1 METLKNNLPMIIMV
15 VGLICLL
22 GGYPTAY
29 YLSSTETTI
38 MVKRLE
44 RIVESSGSGE
54 TASTSSKYLV
64 FTNNEVFENTDS
76 WLYLKFSSSDLY
88 SKLKEGQTYKVKVAG
103 WRIPFLSWYRNI
115 ISIE

>member
-1 METLKNNLPMIIMV
+1 MKTLKNNLPAIIIV

-29 YLSSTETTI
+29 YLSATETTI
-38 MVKRLE
+38 TVSRLE

-54 TASTSSKYLV
+54 TQSTTSKYLV
-64 FTNNEVFENTDS
+64 FTDNEVFENTDS

-88 SKLKEGQTYKVKVAG
+88 AKLKEGGTYRVKVAG
-103 WRIPFLSWYRNI
+103 WRIPFISWYKNI
-115 ISIE
+115 IEIK

>member
-1 METLKNNLPMIIMV
+1 MKTLKNNLPMILIV

-29 YLSSTETTI
+29 YLSSSETTI
-38 MVKRLE
+38 TVKRLE

-54 TASTSSKYLV
+54 TTSTSSKYLV

-88 SKLKEGQTYKVKVAG
+88 SKLEEGQTYKVKVAG

-115 ISIE
+115 IEIE